1 MIATLIAFT
10 LLMNAERPVPLTP
23 DIVLTIRAYERA
35 EDLCAK
41 GQWSHQGW
49 EDSFKGLKWRS
60 IGENLA
66 KDFTTPEAAH
76 KALMESPSH
85 RANITSLAYEKVGVA
100 TGSCNI
106 TVFLF
111 SD

>member
-10 LLMNAERPVPLTP
+10 LLINAERPQPLQP
-23 DIVLTIRAYERA
+23 DIMLTIRAYERA

-41 GQWSHQGW
+41 QQWSHENW
-49 EDSFKGLKWRS
+49 HHSFRGLKWKH

-76 KALMESPSH
+76 KALMASPTH
-85 RANITSLAYEKVGVA
+85 YANITSVFYEKVGVA

-106 TVFLF
+106 TVILF